1 MVDGNCNLCG
11 RAANI
16 EKAGKRPEGAERI
29 PLFAVHD
36 CDIVPLIHIPPAV
49 WHGGFY
55 KQSRW
60 SEEKTTQKNGRDRR
74 SENCSLT
81 FYKMAGASVIFV

>member
-16 EKAGKRPEGAERI
+16 EIAGKRPEGAERI

-36 CDIVPLIHIPPAV
+36 VISLIHIPPAV

-60 SEEKTTQKNGRDRR
+60 SEENDTEKWP
-74 SENCSLT
+74 
-81 FYKMAGASVIFV
+81 